1 MYSAS
6 HYQVFQLASTGRVIP
21 DIIYSS
27 GWYNCTYLRGWCQ
40 GRLYWAWSSILRQLW
55 RNFHRI

>member
-40 GRLYWAWSSILRQLW
+40 GRLYWAWSSLLRQLW
-55 RNFHRI
+55 VV